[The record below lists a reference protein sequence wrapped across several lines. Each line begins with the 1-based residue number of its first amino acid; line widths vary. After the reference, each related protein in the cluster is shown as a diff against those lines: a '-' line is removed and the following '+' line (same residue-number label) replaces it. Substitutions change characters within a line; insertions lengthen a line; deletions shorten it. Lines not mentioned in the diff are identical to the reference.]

1 MNNNMTCGEFLKL
14 LQDNPDKEL
23 YFERVF
29 HSDTND
35 VYFSYGYE
43 SHQKLGHFNLK
54 SLDENSLTIEI
65 R

>member
-29 HSDTND
+29 HSDTNG

-43 SHQKLGHFNLK
+43 SHQKLGHLNLE
-54 SLDENSLTIEI
+54 SLNENRLTIEI